1 MPSGSKVAVD
11 ESQIEAATFDN
22 KKEFFEKSGIYLVNA
37 GKNFVDEIWEDRPLK
52 P

>member
-11 ESQIEAATFDN
+11 ESQIEAATFES
-22 KKEFFEKSGIYLVNA
+22 KKELFEKSGIILVHA

>member
-1 MPSGSKVAVD
+1 MPSGSKDAVD
-11 ESQIEAATFDN
+11 ESQIEAATFES
-22 KKEFFEKSGIYLVNA
+22 KKELFEKSGIILVHA